1 MLRSETLQVLL
12 KRLSRYAYVE
22 ANIDRFKGRFKFN
35 KVRICT
41 IDNNKYLLFFYN
53 EEERLLFT
61 CDSYY
66 LSRTKN
72 DTIYINC

>member
-22 ANIDRFKGRFKFN
+22 ANTDRFKGRFKFS
-35 KVRICT
+35 KVRGLT
-41 IDNNKYLLFFYN
+41 NGSRDLLFFYN

-61 CDSYY
+61 CDSFYI
-66 LSRTKN
+66 SRMKDN
-72 DTIYINC
+72 TIYINC

>member
-1 MLRSETLQVLL
+1 MLKSMNLQDLL
-12 KRLSRYAYVE
+12 RRLSRYTHVE
-22 ANIDRFKGRFKFN
+22 ANTNKFKGRFKFN

>member
-1 MLRSETLQVLL
+1 MLRSENLQDLL
-12 KRLSRYAYVE
+12 KILSKYSYVE
-22 ANIDRFKGRFKFN
+22 ANTDRFKGRFKFR
-35 KVRICT
+35 KVRCL
-41 IDNNKYLLFFYN
+41 NNGSRDLLFFYN

>member
-1 MLRSETLQVLL
+1 MLKSMNLQGLL
-12 KRLSRYAYVE
+12 RRLSRYTSVE
-22 ANIDRFKGRFKFN
+22 ANTNKFKGRFKFN

>member
-1 MLRSETLQVLL
+1 MLRSKTLQDLL
-12 KRLSRYAYVE
+12 KRLSRYTYVE
-22 ANIDRFKGRFKFN
+22 ANTNKFKGRFKFN

-66 LSRTKN
+66 LSRMK
-72 DTIYINC
+72 DGVIYINC